1 MKIVT
6 GHEKGVTGV
15 RMWPIHSHIELV
27 AKPYKFMFWKGNIT
41 KFLLCS
47 SSTWVTEQVHQ
58 HLVSID
64 MFVAN
69 VFATGFLFFSCLQG
83 A

>member
-1 MKIVT
+1 MRDFAFKL
-6 GHEKGVTGV
+6 
-15 RMWPIHSHIELV
+15 WLLV
-27 AKPYKFMFWKGNIT
+27 AAVSAVFLQYVGNRAG
-41 KFLLCS
+41 
-47 SSTWVTEQVHQ
+47 Q
-58 HLVSID
+58 HLVSIA